1 MKVLIIEDEQPASQK
16 LIRLIGEIDSSI
28 EIVDVIESVEQAT
41 NWLLNNPHP
50 ELIFMDIQLEDGIC
64 FEIFENCTIKTP
76 VIFTTAYDNYSLK
89 AFKVN
94 SVDYLLKPIVLE
106 ELKNA
111 IEKFKTVH
119 HLKVDFA
126 KIESFINQLQPKT
139 KERFLIKIGEHY
151 RSIQVSRINCFFIKE
166 RCNFINVDK
175 GKNYAIDYSLDKVED
190 IIDSKMFFRVNR
202 NFIINFFAIQ
212 DIIAYSS
219 SRLKIMLTNWVEND
233 EILVSRERVAEFKD
247 WIDR

>member
-16 LIRLIGEIDSSI
+16 LIRLIKEIDSSI
-28 EIVDVIESVEQAT
+28 EIAGIIESIEQAI
-41 NWLLNNPHP
+41 NWLCNNPHP

-76 VIFTTAYDNYSLK
+76 VIFTTAYNEYSLK

-94 SVDYLLKPIVLE
+94 SVDYLLKPIVFE

-119 HLKVDFA
+119 YQKVDFT
-126 KIESFINQLQPKT
+126 KIESFINELQPKT

-151 RSIQVSRINCFFIKE
+151 RSIQLSGINCFFIKE
-166 RCNFINVDK
+166 RCNFINVDN
-175 GKNYAIDYSLDKVED
+175 GKIYAIDYSLDKIED
-190 IIDSKMFFRVNR
+190 IIDPKMFFRVNR
-202 NFIINFFAIQ
+202 NFIVNFSAIH

-219 SRLKIMLTNWVEND
+219 NRLKIVLTNRAEKD
-233 EILVSRERVAEFKD
+233 EILVSRERVAEFKE
-247 WIDR
+247 WMDR